1 MNVTHIA
8 GSLNVPQMFSF
19 YVTNFTTQQ
28 VHTLVES
35 GKEAS
40 FEYPFL
46 LDPSLAGHE
55 FQLSV
60 TAFYEDESE
69 TYASTFYNS
78 TIAVNDPVGVF
89 ATQTFVVKLVLLGIV
104 AAVAYAGVSAAGAM
118 PAVEKS
124 LKKAIGSGTKKQA
137 APKRE
142 TGTAKNFGKNEWLQ
156 GTSFK
161 EGKAQ

>member
-1 MNVTHIA
+1 MTVTHIA

-28 VHTLVES
+28 LHTLVES

-89 ATQTFVVKLVLLGIV
+89 DTQTFVVKLVLLGIV
-104 AAVAYAGVSAAGAM
+104 AAEESNRVRH
-118 PAVEKS
+118 EKAS
-124 LKKAIGSGTKKQA
+124 C
-137 APKRE
+137 P
-142 TGTAKNFGKNEWLQ
+142 
-156 GTSFK
+156 
-161 EGKAQ
+161 